1 MLADFWS
8 VKSDFFLKWLKNVWL
23 FLDHLYIDMK
33 HYKVKAK
40 FYLEFQATSTIS
52 SLPTPWIWNID
63 GIDFSVHQKPFEQG
77 GTGRRGEEGFSIS
90 CINILSNVLQC
101 FIHFRPVFSFRLF
114 LPLDVYFTSL
124 VSFISTI
131 SYFSYFAGPLRTF
144 SKEFFSVLLQI
155 SLHLMM
161 WSGNW
166 FLLIFRV
173 RKEICHWLKCLTRL

>member
-77 GTGRRGEEGFSIS
+77 GTGRRGEEGFSRRIS
-90 CINILSNVLQC
+90 WRVETDADLFVVN
-101 FIHFRPVFSFRLF
+101 RPEPAQF
-114 LPLDVYFTSL
+114 
-124 VSFISTI
+124 
-131 SYFSYFAGPLRTF
+131 
-144 SKEFFSVLLQI
+144 
-155 SLHLMM
+155 
-161 WSGNW
+161 SGNG
-166 FLLIFRV
+166 
-173 RKEICHWLKCLTRL
+173 C